1 MRGHPF
7 QRGKLVRTQP
17 QDVLQLGIDAGPA
30 MGDQRR
36 ELGVERAPLPQHA
49 GGQLMRQPAIGL
61 RQRSDLPIER
71 DFKRLS
77 VSNLTEDGQGRA
89 ARLETGR

>member
-1 MRGHPF
+1 MRRHPF

-49 GGQLMRQPAIGL
+49 GGQLMGQPAVGL
-61 RQRSDLPIER
+61 RQLSGLPIER
-71 DFKRLS
+71 QFKWLS
-77 VSNLTEDGQGRA
+77 LSNLTEDGQSRA
-89 ARLETGR
+89 TGLETDR